1 MPDATIR
8 ARPFAAQ
15 PAQEPAEDQVHQG
28 DPRRGITPRKRDDDL
43 HPLIV
48 STNPFDRSDRVG
60 EFPISSA
67 DEIADVLNRA
77 RDVRRE
83 WNALPATAR
92 ADALYAAAAGL
103 EANKVEVTNLV
114 VREVGKPVVEARGE
128 LKRGIDILRY
138 HAGSIMMPSG
148 DTLPGSTVTGIQ
160 FTTRR
165 PLGTVAV
172 VTPWNFPVAIP
183 LWKVVPALAWG
194 TPSSSSRR
202 RRLSE
207 WPPSWWRFCPS
218 TYPQDC

>member
-1 MPDATIR
+1 MTS
-8 ARPFAAQ
+8 
-15 PAQEPAEDQVHQG
+15 
-28 DPRRGITPRKRDDDL
+28 T
-43 HPLIV
+43 PLIV

-194 TPSSSSRR
+194 NAVVLKPSSEAVGVATKLVEILSVYLTRR
-202 RRLSE
+202 TAEFGCRWQGRGR
-207 WPPSWWRFCPS
+207 PAHRWR
-218 TYPQDC
+218 